1 MKKITISIKTD
12 DASFVDSP
20 EETLD
25 YILAQ
30 VNKAFRR
37 RESCCK
43 LRDMNGNTVGE
54 YKAN

>member
-1 MKKITISIKTD
+1 MKKIIITIRTE

-30 VNKAFRR
+30 VNKAFAR
-37 RESCCK
+37 RESLCK

-54 YKAN
+54 LQTK